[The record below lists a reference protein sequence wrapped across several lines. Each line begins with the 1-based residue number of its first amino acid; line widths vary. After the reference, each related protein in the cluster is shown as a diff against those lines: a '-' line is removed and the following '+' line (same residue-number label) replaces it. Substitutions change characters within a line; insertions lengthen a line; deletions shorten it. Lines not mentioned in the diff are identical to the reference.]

1 MERYVARS
9 SWLVLQFAPAP
20 ATVLTRRF
28 ESQRVCEETRRIKG
42 SPSASSVLRTEPI
55 PPADPVIVNGVGVRR
70 DVCWF
75 EGVASLAFIAVRST
89 LTFAIVVGKSSS
101 GAPSLKLRPPPCPA
115 TSPRACAAS
124 YSLASRMSAA
134 AQRRLTYRLFPP
146 DVMQYR
152 PPRGP
157 VQTDP
162 LPQGQGP
169 LATDRLR
176 VVSTVRTRVLGLVP
190 TTGAG
195 ASTATD
201 GGASTA
207 VTGGASTRAAQPP
220 AIKVAKTMHTVRT
233 FMGLSPVSLSGEI
246 CAATIALCLAVMWR
260 RAMLAET
267 AQSFQFLET
276 IRSANDRTVRR
287 PFSCRGFSCG
297 LRGDDPICLRV
308 RPNVRAAGW

>member
-157 VQTDP
+157 CRPTRFHKDK
-162 LPQGQGP
+162 
-169 LATDRLR
+169 
-176 VVSTVRTRVLGLVP
+176 VRSQR
-190 TTGAG
+190 
-195 ASTATD
+195 
-201 GGASTA
+201 
-207 VTGGASTRAAQPP
+207 
-220 AIKVAKTMHTVRT
+220 
-233 FMGLSPVSLSGEI
+233 
-246 CAATIALCLAVMWR
+246 IAFEWFPRFGRGFSDSCLR
-260 RAMLAET
+260 RAPSSWKQYDRPMTAPFVDLSRVAGFLAGFVEM
-267 AQSFQFLET
+267 
-276 IRSANDRTVRR
+276 IRSA
-287 PFSCRGFSCG
+287 CG
-297 LRGDDPICLRV
+297 
-308 RPNVRAAGW
+308 